1 MKIMRFLVGHAKRS
15 LFALGSVLMLSCAT
29 AAGLASQP
37 ADAAI
42 VPASVLDGPSA
53 SVLEVD
59 GAALASD
66 GTGGVVFRALQ
77 GGGPHVFVSRFLNG
91 GWQAPRQVDV
101 GQTGPATSPT
111 IAAGEGGELLAVW
124 VQPWAWISPSP
135 GAAATLHYELMSAV
149 LQPGASSF
157 GQIERIADVGDG
169 SAAYPS
175 LAMAP
180 DGSAYVAYRVV
191 TNPLAP
197 GTTLPIQPMRPGDEL
212 VNVRVAHFNG
222 LTWSEVGV
230 MNRSPGQVT
239 MRKPSASNAPMVAVN
254 DRGQALVVWQEPE
267 IDGVARIWA
276 RRLFG
281 SSKGNVLAVSPTTIA
296 GKPVD
301 VDADAPTVALSP
313 YGQAEVAF
321 RLAGGV
327 GSPLG
332 SASIL
337 LNTLPMPVTEEVSS
351 FTGPTVLDSA
361 ATLGPPSVAVES
373 HNKYRLAY
381 TAGRA
386 TRLLSGDENG
396 AGQPTVLGG
405 ANAEAAFTTIDPEGG
420 GSTVWSSVDSAGL
433 PVVEVREDFPGGL
446 WQTGYLSAPLSGPV
460 SDLVAGE
467 SGQGDALIAFRQ
479 GPAGGSQVMAAFAQ
493 TPPEK
498 FQVSTPNGWV
508 KGSAAAVSWEEAPDA
523 IGQVTY
529 SVLVDGR
536 VVVAG
541 LSGLSARLDP
551 DELGDGKRRIQV
563 LATDELGQQTMS
575 GPASLDVES
584 NPPQVAVKRLS
595 GGRVKVRV
603 YDDPAGIKAVKTL
616 VDFGD
621 GTTVTGRNTV
631 VHSYRHAGR
640 YTIVVHAIDKVGN
653 QRDAHLRVQVQ
664 VG

>member
-1 MKIMRFLVGHAKRS
+1 MKITRFLVGHSRRS
-15 LFALGSVLMLSCAT
+15 LFALCSGLLLSCAV
-29 AAGLASQP
+29 AACLASRS

-77 GGGPHVFVSRFLNG
+77 DGEPHVFVSRFLNG

-101 GQTGPATSPT
+101 GQAGPATFPT
-111 IAAGEGGELLAVW
+111 IAAGDGGELLVVW
-124 VQPWAWISPSP
+124 VQPWAWISSSP

-197 GTTLPIQPMRPGDEL
+197 GATLPIQPMRPGDEL
-212 VNVRVAHFNG
+212 VNVRVSRFNG

-239 MRKPSASNAPMVAVN
+239 MRKPSGGNAPVVAVN

-301 VDADAPTVALSP
+301 VDADAPAVALSP

-321 RLAGGV
+321 RLTGGV

-332 SASIL
+332 SPSVL

-351 FTGPTVLDSA
+351 FTGPTVLDST
-361 ATLGPPSVAVES
+361 ATLGPPSIAVES

-381 TAGRA
+381 TAAGA
-386 TRLLSGDENG
+386 TRLLSGNENG
-396 AGQPTVLGG
+396 AGQPTVLGA

-433 PVVEVREDFPGGL
+433 PVVEVREDFPGGV
-446 WQTGYLSAPLSGPV
+446 WQTDYLSAPLSGPV

-467 SGQGDALIAFRQ
+467 SGQGDALVAFRQ
-479 GPAGGSQVMAAFAQ
+479 GPAGSSQVMAAFAQ

-498 FQVSTPNGWV
+498 FQVSTPNGWI

-536 VVVAG
+536 VAVAG
-541 LSGLSARLDP
+541 LSGLSVRLNSH
-551 DELGDGKRRIQV
+551 ELGDGKRRIQV

-575 GPASLDVES
+575 GAASLDVES
-584 NPPQVAVKRLS
+584 NPPQVSVKRLS
-595 GGRVKVRV
+595 GGRAKVRV
-603 YDDPAGIKAVKTL
+603 YDDPAGIKTAETL

-621 GTTVTGRNTV
+621 GTIVTGRNTV
-631 VHSYRHAGR
+631 VHAYRHTGR
-640 YTIVVHAIDKVGN
+640 YTIVVHATDKVGN
-653 QRDAHLRVQVQ
+653 QRDAHVRVQVR
-664 VG
+664 